1 MSLRLSLA
9 VAALAAALPARAA
22 DDIRELKLRDW
33 QPRSMMV
40 TKTTVVEKPRYP
52 VVDIHNHLGT
62 GAKRLTP
69 DVVRR
74 YLDEMN
80 AAGVRTVVN
89 LDGFWGERLTET
101 IAALDKAHPG
111 RF

>member
-1 MSLRLSLA
+1 MLRGTSMNARHFLTITAL
-9 VAALAAALPARAA
+9 ALAARASAA
-22 DDIRELKLRDW
+22 DDIRDLKLRDW

-52 VVDIHNHLGT
+52 VVDIHNQLGF
-62 GAKRLTP
+62 GKKRLTP
-69 DVVRR
+69 ETVRR

-89 LDGFWGERLTET
+89 LDGFWGERLT
-101 IAALDKAHPG
+101 
-111 RF
+111 